1 MTFRGRIIAAIV
13 GGIALVVLISAAIY
27 FFGKNKPQATN
38 TQTTQN
44 NTPSNVIESNNFDQ
58 NNGLINVPANLIT
71 QPRVAASPLEIE
83 QNSVRQLAKIFT
95 ERFNTYSTDSGSQ
108 NIKEVQNLVSA
119 SMWKRITGKGDTS
132 GGTFMGVTTEAL
144 TTSLDSW
151 KPPSAT
157 VSLQTRRTIEQN
169 GLTSQKNQTITVTL
183 TKASGSWLVD
193 SYAWQQ

>member
-1 MTFRGRIIAAIV
+1 
-13 GGIALVVLISAAIY
+13 
-27 FFGKNKPQATN
+27 
-38 TQTTQN
+38 
-44 NTPSNVIESNNFDQ
+44 
-58 NNGLINVPANLIT
+58 
-71 QPRVAASPLEIE
+71 LEIE